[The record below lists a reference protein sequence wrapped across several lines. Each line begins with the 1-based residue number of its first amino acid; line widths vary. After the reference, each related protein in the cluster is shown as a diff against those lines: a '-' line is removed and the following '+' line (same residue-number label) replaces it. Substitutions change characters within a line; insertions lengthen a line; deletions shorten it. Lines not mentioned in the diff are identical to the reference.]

1 MKQIRILKN
10 FNLFLIY
17 RVYLIVFATV
27 LITYEQNYIYMYI
40 QIYIL
45 KSFSFFSFFFHVNL
59 KRKYGKSMEK
69 RGDRCLFSYWCTA
82 SLNFLNTEKYY
93 LSYTRISFTI
103 SIVCCENLHG
113 NTNSQEVST
122 PISLAREP
130 TVLIYFLTAE
140 ATAGLANWL
149 LFTVQRNETEKE
161 EIKSS
166 IYSRY
171 NFIMMTVIMI
181 LPFFE
186 SYYFFQLRV
195 YL

>member
-1 MKQIRILKN
+1 
-10 FNLFLIY
+10 
-17 RVYLIVFATV
+17 
-27 LITYEQNYIYMYI
+27 
-40 QIYIL
+40 
-45 KSFSFFSFFFHVNL
+45 
-59 KRKYGKSMEK
+59 MEK

-171 NFIMMTVIMI
+171 NFIVMTVIMI

-186 SYYFFQLRV
+186 YLNIFRVLLFFPTSRLLV
-195 YL
+195 KIFIGIHWSGVESM

>member
-1 MKQIRILKN
+1 M
-10 FNLFLIY
+10 
-17 RVYLIVFATV
+17 
-27 LITYEQNYIYMYI
+27 
-40 QIYIL
+40 
-45 KSFSFFSFFFHVNL
+45 
-59 KRKYGKSMEK
+59 
-69 RGDRCLFSYWCTA
+69 
-82 SLNFLNTEKYY
+82 
-93 LSYTRISFTI
+93 
-103 SIVCCENLHG
+103 CCENLHG

-140 ATAGLANWL
+140 AAAGLANWL

-166 IYSRY
+166 IYYNSRY
-171 NFIMMTVIMI
+171 NFIVMTVIMI